1 MRFEKVPL
9 LACYYRRYLLSA
21 QSTSYSRYLVLGYLI
36 TWVCMLLLYRA
47 VLSIT
52 PPLRSAQLDA
62 RTPAILPP

>member
-21 QSTSYSRYLVLGYLI
+21 QSTSYSGKVVLGYMYPI
-36 TWVCMLLLYRA
+36 VYVCYYYTA
-47 VLSIT
+47 LSIT